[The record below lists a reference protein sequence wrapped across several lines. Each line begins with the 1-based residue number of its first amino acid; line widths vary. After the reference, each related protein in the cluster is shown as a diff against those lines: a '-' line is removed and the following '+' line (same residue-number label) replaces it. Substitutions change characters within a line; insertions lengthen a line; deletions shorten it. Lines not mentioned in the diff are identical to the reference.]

1 MTNPQEYKPFASIG
15 DRFPSEPTIFAQPLG
30 GFKYVVNITDDI
42 DQPRTYDQVIA
53 LLSTAT
59 EMDEI
64 VFNINSYG
72 GYVDSLNMLLGWKAR
87 CPARQIHVLMGNASS
102 AATSLFLSSADEYIV
117 GHGSSFM
124 IHEFQVGH
132 AGTMSNTKKRVDHL
146 AKINEEF
153 VRETYR
159 DFLTEEEINQVLNG
173 VEIYLDASE
182 INDRLQSRYEKRK
195 LEYEAKIGEVFSQTK
210 SLNDFSEEELLDE
223 LVALEDDIKKIKD
236 HLKSRK
242 KSSRGAKAS

>member
-1 MTNPQEYKPFASIG
+1 MIQQQDYKPFASIG

-30 GFKYVVNITDDI
+30 GMKYVINITDDI
-42 DQPRTYDQVIA
+42 DQPKTYDQVIA

-87 CPARQIHVLMGNASS
+87 CPARQTHVLMGNASS

-159 DFLTEEEINQVLNG
+159 DFLSEEEINQVLSG

-182 INDRLQSRYEKRK
+182 INDRLQYRYEKRK
-195 LEYEAKIGEVFSQTK
+195 AEYEQKIGEVFQQTK
-210 SLNDFSEEELLDE
+210 TLSDFSDEELEDE
-223 LVALEDDIKKIKD
+223 LLALEDDIKEIKA
-236 HLKSRK
+236 HLRSRK
-242 KSSRGAKAS
+242 KTPRSAKTS

>member
-1 MTNPQEYKPFASIG
+1 MTHPQEYKPFASIG

-30 GFKYVVNITDDI
+30 GMKYVINITDDI

-87 CPARQIHVLMGNASS
+87 CPAKQIHVLMGNASS
-102 AATSLFLSSADEYIV
+102 AATSLFLSGADEYIV

-146 AKINEEF
+146 AKINQEF
-153 VRETYR
+153 VRDTYK
-159 DFLTEEEINQVLNG
+159 DFLTEDEINQVLSG
-173 VEIYLDASE
+173 VEIYLDATE
-182 INDRLQSRYEKRK
+182 INERLCIRYEKRK
-195 LEYEAKIGEVFSQTK
+195 VEYEAKIGEVFSQTK
-210 SLNDFSEEELLDE
+210 TLGDFSEEELLEE
-223 LVALEDDIKKIKD
+223 LAALENDIKEIKN
-236 HLKSRK
+236 HLRGRK
-242 KSSRGAKAS
+242 KKTQSSKEP